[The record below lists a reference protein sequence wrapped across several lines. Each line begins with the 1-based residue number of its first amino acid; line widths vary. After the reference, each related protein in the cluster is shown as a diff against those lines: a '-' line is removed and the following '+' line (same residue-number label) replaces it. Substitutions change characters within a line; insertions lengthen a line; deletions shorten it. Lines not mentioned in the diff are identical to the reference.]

1 MYIPSIIEKPEA
13 EELLC
18 QPDGIWLPKRKVI
31 KVELLYLPM
40 YLFNV
45 KLEDR
50 NGRKNQDIVSV
61 DGIKGEFSFF
71 RETDYQDQT
80 KEKRDIFIWKLTE
93 AMAREIAMKEYQRIL
108 LKINLRNSNTNV
120 IISFSHGVQAYY
132 PYWIG
137 YYKRRKGFDFDVIDA
152 VGGDKQGVKMRPVF
166 IDLILQGAYYKSEF

>member
-1 MYIPSIIEKPEA
+1 MYIPAIIEKPKA

-18 QPDGIWLPKRKVI
+18 QPNGIWLAKRKVI

-71 RETDYQDQT
+71 RETDYEDQT
-80 KEKRDIFIWKLTE
+80 KEKRDILIWKLTE
-93 AMAREIAMKEYQRIL
+93 AMAREIAMKEYQRFL
-108 LKINLRNSNTNV
+108 LKI
-120 IISFSHGVQAYY
+120 
-132 PYWIG
+132 
-137 YYKRRKGFDFDVIDA
+137 
-152 VGGDKQGVKMRPVF
+152 
-166 IDLILQGAYYKSEF
+166 